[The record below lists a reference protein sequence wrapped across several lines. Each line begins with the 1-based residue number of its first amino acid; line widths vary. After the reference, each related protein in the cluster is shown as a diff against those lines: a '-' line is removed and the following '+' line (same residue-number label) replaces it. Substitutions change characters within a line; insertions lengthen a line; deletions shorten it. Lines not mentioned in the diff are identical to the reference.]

1 MSDSPQETEV
11 DWFIFVAGSL
21 LLVAVIIPIVFAPDA
36 SRELIAN
43 VFTFLTTEMG
53 IVYIIAATLIFV
65 FLLVVAVSG
74 WGRIRLGDQPPQYSS
89 ASWIAMLFSCGIG
102 ASLIYWGAAEWVF
115 YYLDPPFGIEAKSDE
130 AVLWAMS
137 YGMFHWGPVGWA
149 LYCLPAIALACSYHI
164 KKIPSL
170 RLSDACEPVLG
181 SYTHR
186 IPGRIIDLLFIIG
199 LLGTAATGLGLGTS
213 VVASA
218 ATRMTGLEDGFEM
231 QAIIIFIVTITI
243 AFSVYR
249 GMDGGIRLLS
259 NINMSLA
266 LILVTFVLL
275 VGPTRFILEMAI
287 VSIGHITSNFV
298 RMMTWA
304 DPLQRSSFV
313 ESWTVFYWAW
323 WLALGPFVGMFVCKI
338 SHGRTIR
345 EVIFGMMGW
354 GSLGCWLF
362 FIVLGNHA
370 FFLEQQGILPIVQEA
385 SEVSPSAAIASII
398 AILPFGTFWLFYL
411 AVIGIIFTAT
421 TYDSASYT
429 LAAGASR
436 YLGEHDHP
444 ARWHRVFWAAALG
457 ILPASL
463 LYLGGIRVLQT
474 ASVVASLPLLLVYLM
489 LAVSIVRTLSSAVPT
504 KD

>member
-1 MSDSPQETEV
+1 
-11 DWFIFVAGSL
+11 
-21 LLVAVIIPIVFAPDA
+21 
-36 SRELIAN
+36 
-43 VFTFLTTEMG
+43 
-53 IVYIIAATLIFV
+53 
-65 FLLVVAVSG
+65 
-74 WGRIRLGDQPPQYSS
+74 
-89 ASWIAMLFSCGIG
+89 
-102 ASLIYWGAAEWVF
+102 
-115 YYLDPPFGIEAKSDE
+115 
-130 AVLWAMS
+130 
-137 YGMFHWGPVGWA
+137 
-149 LYCLPAIALACSYHI
+149 
-164 KKIPSL
+164 
-170 RLSDACEPVLG
+170 
-181 SYTHR
+181 
-186 IPGRIIDLLFIIG
+186 
-199 LLGTAATGLGLGTS
+199 
-213 VVASA
+213 
-218 ATRMTGLEDGFEM
+218 
-231 QAIIIFIVTITI
+231 
-243 AFSVYR
+243 
-249 GMDGGIRLLS
+249 
-259 NINMSLA
+259 
-266 LILVTFVLL
+266 
-275 VGPTRFILEMAI
+275 
-287 VSIGHITSNFV
+287 
-298 RMMTWA
+298 MMTWA
-304 DPLQRSSFV
+304 DPLERASFV

>member
-1 MSDSPQETEV
+1 
-11 DWFIFVAGSL
+11 
-21 LLVAVIIPIVFAPDA
+21 
-36 SRELIAN
+36 
-43 VFTFLTTEMG
+43 
-53 IVYIIAATLIFV
+53 
-65 FLLVVAVSG
+65 
-74 WGRIRLGDQPPQYSS
+74 
-89 ASWIAMLFSCGIG
+89 
-102 ASLIYWGAAEWVF
+102 
-115 YYLDPPFGIEAKSDE
+115 
-130 AVLWAMS
+130 
-137 YGMFHWGPVGWA
+137 MFHWGPVGWA

-186 IPGRIIDLLFIIG
+186 MPGRIIDLLFIIG

-218 ATRMTGLEDGFEM
+218 ITRMTGFEDGFDM
-231 QAIIIFIVTITI
+231 QAIIITLVTITI
-243 AFSVYR
+243 AYSVYR
-249 GMDGGIRLLS
+249 GMDDGIRVLS

-266 LILVTFVLL
+266 LVLITFVLL

-287 VSIGHITSNFV
+287 VSIGHISSNFI

-304 DPLQRSSFV
+304 DPLERASFV

-385 SEVSPSAAIASII
+385 SEVSPSAAVASII

-436 YLGEHDHP
+436 YLGQHDHP

-457 ILPASL
+457 VLPASL

-489 LAVSIVRTLSSAVPT
+489 LAVSIVRTLSAVAT